1 MKVHV
6 RHGLATVTRRSVQL
20 LLSRERRSPTC
31 AVTEAARRVSAAWE
45 ERPAHASAKWLEL
58 REDLLGPRWRLY
70 GQTKPVEESCQQ
82 EAFTTSIL
90 RSRTSSDRSR
100 STSTYSGRSDGPRRS
115 GIRPTEARRR
125 SFTSCDK
132 KPAMVVSA
140 CVQPTVARTATT
152 TSASN
157 TSPSRLT
164 DEGRLMKRTH
174 AAWQVAQT
182 FISRPRRIA
191 TSLATTRSSPSTR
204 TGCGWKCS
212 AGPVRR
218 RWPSGFGLSGRPA
231 LAEGS
236 EAV

>member
-1 MKVHV
+1 MV
-6 RHGLATVTRRSVQL
+6 RRNPL
-20 LLSRERRSPTC
+20 
-31 AVTEAARRVSAAWE
+31 
-45 ERPAHASAKWLEL
+45 
-58 REDLLGPRWRLY
+58 
-70 GQTKPVEESCQQ
+70 EESCQQ

-90 RSRTSSDRSR
+90 RSPTSSDRSR

-164 DEGRLMKRTH
+164 DEEVDEAH
-174 AAWQVAQT
+174 A
-182 FISRPRRIA
+182 RC
-191 TSLATTRSSPSTR
+191 LA
-204 TGCGWKCS
+204 
-212 AGPVRR
+212 
-218 RWPSGFGLSGRPA
+218 SGANVHFPPEEDRDEPGYYAFFAFDPDGIR
-231 LAEGS
+231 
-236 EAV
+236 